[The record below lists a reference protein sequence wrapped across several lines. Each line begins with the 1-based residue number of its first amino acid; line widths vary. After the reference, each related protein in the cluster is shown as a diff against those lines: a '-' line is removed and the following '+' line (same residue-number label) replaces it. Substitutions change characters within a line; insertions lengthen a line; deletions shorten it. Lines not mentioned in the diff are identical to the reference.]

1 MLENYFNYKKH
12 KTDFKTEVIAGTTT
26 FLTMAYIMFLNPF
39 ILSGEF
45 AGPEKGFFDFGAVY
59 TATILATALAC
70 FIMAFYGK
78 TWPIGL
84 APGMGINA
92 FVAFGVCAG
101 MGYTPQEALGAVLVA
116 GVLFLIIS
124 LTPIRAWL
132 INSIPKS
139 LKLGIGA
146 GIGLFLAIIGLQIME
161 VVVDDPVTLV
171 KLGDLSNPLVLLG
184 CATFIAIVVL
194 EKMNVKGNI
203 IIGIL
208 VFSIIAWTAGLANF
222 NGIASSPPPMTYLF
236 EFDLSAA
243 LTAGMSTVIF
253 TLLFID
259 FFDTAGTL
267 TSVANV
273 AGKVDKQG
281 KVQDINKAML
291 SDSVGTVAGAMMGT
305 TTVTSYVESGAGV
318 KAGGKTGMTS
328 LVIGLLFLACIFF
341 APLATSLPKQI
352 DGAALLFVSV
362 LFVRNITDI
371 EWDDIGESAPAILAM
386 IAMPLTYSIS
396 NGIASSPPPMTYL
409 FEFDLSAAMTAGMST
424 VIFTLLFI
432 DFFDTA
438 GTLTSVANVAG
449 KVGKDGKVQDI
460 NKAMLSDS
468 VGTVA
473 GAMMGTTTVTSYVES
488 GAGVKAGGKTGMTSL
503 VIGLLFL
510 ACIFFAPLAT
520 SLPKQIDGAALL
532 FVSVLFIRNITDIE
546 WDDIAESA
554 PAILA
559 MIAMPLT
566 YSISNGIALA
576 FVSYAL
582 IKLFTGKFSS
592 TSPAIWVIAIL
603 SVISFV
609 VA

>member
-1 MLENYFNYKKH
+1 MIAINVAQPN
-12 KTDFKTEVIAGTTT
+12 KTIGLLKSPSFTSVTGSSTTT
-26 FLTMAYIMFLNPF
+26 SMICNPIIAKNNPIPAPIPSF
-39 ILSGEF
+39 RL
-45 AGPEKGFFDFGAVY
+45 FG
-59 TATILATALAC
+59 I
-70 FIMAFYGK
+70 
-78 TWPIGL
+78 
-84 APGMGINA
+84 
-92 FVAFGVCAG
+92 
-101 MGYTPQEALGAVLVA
+101 E
-116 GVLFLIIS
+116 
-124 LTPIRAWL
+124 L
-132 INSIPKS
+132 INQA
-139 LKLGIGA
+139 LIGVRDM
-146 GIGLFLAIIGLQIME
+146 IKNNT
-161 VVVDDPVTLV
+161 P
-171 KLGDLSNPLVLLG
+171 
-184 CATFIAIVVL
+184 ATFIVIVVL

-243 LTAGMSTVIF
+243 FTAGMSTVIF

-352 DGAALLFVSV
+352 DGAALLFVSI

-371 EWDDIGESAPAILAM
+371 EWDDIG
-386 IAMPLTYSIS
+386 
-396 NGIASSPPPMTYL
+396 
-409 FEFDLSAAMTAGMST
+409 
-424 VIFTLLFI
+424 
-432 DFFDTA
+432 
-438 GTLTSVANVAG
+438 
-449 KVGKDGKVQDI
+449 
-460 NKAMLSDS
+460 
-468 VGTVA
+468 
-473 GAMMGTTTVTSYVES
+473 
-488 GAGVKAGGKTGMTSL
+488 
-503 VIGLLFL
+503 
-510 ACIFFAPLAT
+510 
-520 SLPKQIDGAALL
+520 
-532 FVSVLFIRNITDIE
+532 
-546 WDDIAESA
+546 ESA

-603 SVISFV
+603 SVVSFA

>member
-1 MLENYFNYKKH
+1 MLEKYFDYKKH
-12 KTDFKTEVIAGTTT
+12 KTDFKTEVIAGVTT

-45 AGPEKGFFDFGAVY
+45 AGPEKGFFEFGAVY
-59 TATILATALAC
+59 TATI
-70 FIMAFYGK
+70 
-78 TWPIGL
+78 
-84 APGMGINA
+84 
-92 FVAFGVCAG
+92 VAFGVCAG

-161 VVVDDPVTLV
+161 VVVDNPVTLV
-171 KLGDLSNPLVLLG
+171 QLGDLSDPLVLLG
-184 CATFIAIVVL
+184 CAAFILMVVL
-194 EKMNVKGNI
+194 EKMKVKGNI

-208 VFSIIAWTAGLANF
+208 LFSIIAWATGLAKF

-236 EFDLSAA
+236 DFDLSAA
-243 LTAGMSTVIF
+243 LTAGMTTVVF
-253 TLLFID
+253 TLLFVD

-273 AGKVDKQG
+273 AGKVGKDG
-281 KVQDINKAML
+281 KVKDIEKAMMA
-291 SDSVGTVAGAMMGT
+291 DSVGTVAGAMMGT

-352 DGAALLFVSV
+352 DGAALVFVSV

-371 EWDDIGESAPAILAM
+371 EWDDIGEA
-386 IAMPLTYSIS
+386 
-396 NGIASSPPPMTYL
+396 
-409 FEFDLSAAMTAGMST
+409 
-424 VIFTLLFI
+424 
-432 DFFDTA
+432 
-438 GTLTSVANVAG
+438 
-449 KVGKDGKVQDI
+449 
-460 NKAMLSDS
+460 
-468 VGTVA
+468 
-473 GAMMGTTTVTSYVES
+473 
-488 GAGVKAGGKTGMTSL
+488 
-503 VIGLLFL
+503 
-510 ACIFFAPLAT
+510 
-520 SLPKQIDGAALL
+520 
-532 FVSVLFIRNITDIE
+532 
-546 WDDIAESA
+546 A

-582 IKLFTGKFSS
+582 IRLFTGKFSS

-603 SVISFV
+603 SVISFAV
-609 VA
+609 S